1 MKVPLLDLKAQYA
14 TLREELEPVVLK
26 AMADA
31 AYIMGADVGEFEKDV
46 QKYTGARHAVGCA
59 NGSDALRLALMAA
72 GIGPGDEVLVPTY
85 TFFAT
90 AGAVSLCG
98 ATPVFCD
105 IEPEYYNIDVK
116 RLERHVTPNTRAIIP
131 VHLYGQ
137 MADMQRV
144 MEFAQ
149 KHNLVVIED
158 GAQAIGATYQGRA
171 MGTIGHMA
179 TLSFF
184 PSKNLGCAGD
194 GGMMLTNDDI
204 LAERLRILRVHGSKP
219 KYYHQVVG
227 FNSRLDT
234 LQAAIL
240 RVKLTHLDK
249 WHAARAKNADKYA
262 ELLSDLEKRELVKT
276 PKKPP
281 FTGRHV
287 YNQYVIACKSRDKL
301 KDFLTAAGVS
311 TEVYYPVPLHAQ
323 KCFADLKVDQS
334 LFPVADKA
342 AQETLALPIYPELT
356 DAQIEY
362 VAGKLKEFYAS

>member
-14 TLREELEPVVLK
+14 TLRTELEPVVLN
-26 AMADA
+26 AMAESH
-31 AYIMGADVGEFEKDV
+31 YIMGPDVGEFEKDV
-46 QKYTGARHAVGCA
+46 QKYTTARHAIGCA

-90 AGAVSLCG
+90 AGAVSLVG

-105 IEPEYYNIDVK
+105 VEGDYYNLDSA
-116 RLERHVTPNTRAIIP
+116 RLERHVTSRTKAIVP

-137 MADMQRV
+137 MADMDPI
-144 MEFAQ
+144 MKFAGER
-149 KHNLVVIED
+149 KLTVIED
-158 GAQAIGATYQGRA
+158 GAQAIGARYKGRE

-194 GGMMLTNDDI
+194 GGMMLTNDDT

-219 KYYHQVVG
+219 KYYHQLVG

-240 RVKLTHLDK
+240 RVKLRHLDS
-249 WHAARAKNADKYA
+249 WHQARARNADKYNS
-262 ELLSDLEKRELVKT
+262 LLSELEQRELVKR
-276 PKKPP
+276 PKVSPH
-281 FTGRHV
+281 TGRHV
-287 YNQYVIACKSRDKL
+287 YNQYVIACRSRDKL
-301 KDFLTAAGVS
+301 KQFLTDNGIGN
-311 TEVYYPVPLHAQ
+311 EVYYPVPLHAQ
-323 KCFADLKVDQS
+323 KCFADLKIDAS
-334 LFPVADKA
+334 AFPVADKA
-342 AQETLALPIYPELT
+342 AQETVALPIYPELT
-356 DAQIEY
+356 DQQIEH
-362 VAGKLKEFYAS
+362 VASTIKKFYQA